1 LQEVY
6 YRISMKKLQTILMTT
21 LLSLSLHAKS
31 TTETLGDVLAVAIPL
46 TGYGA
51 TLYNHDSQG
60 QKEFYYAYGT
70 DMLIT
75 NALKYTVREKRPES
89 DNRDSF
95 PSGHTS
101 SAFTGA
107 TFIHKKYGF
116 NYAIVPYLG
125 AIYTAYSRVHANKH
139 YKRDVVV
146 GALIGMGSA
155 WYFTSP
161 YKKVNIQPV
170 VGADYKGVNVAYR
183 W

>member
-1 LQEVY
+1 
-6 YRISMKKLQTILMTT
+6 MKKIQTILMTILLT
-21 LLSLSLHAKS
+21 LSLYAKS
-31 TTETLGDVLAVAIPL
+31 TTETLGDILAVAIPL

-70 DMLIT
+70 DMFIT
-75 NALKYTVREKRPES
+75 NALKYTVREKRPDS
-89 DNRDSF
+89 DNIDSF

-125 AIYTAYSRVHANKH
+125 AVYTAYSRVHANKH
-139 YKRDVVV
+139 HKRDVVV

-161 YKKVNIQPV
+161 YKNLNIQPV
-170 VGADYKGVNVAYR
+170 VGANYKGMSVAYR